1 MEKQEILEEI
11 SQITS
16 YIKNDAFEQ
25 QVDRLV
31 MDHFGFDYDDDDEYY
46 EEDDEYEALDENI
59 MNEKEEY
66 RAQLLAKK
74 EEFDKNIAR
83 VYFAEF
89 TPHKNC
95 QIFADILCGVEPDT
109 ILSKYANPA
118 KFYDMLQFRKYVK
131 SLPKKYRKGLTKI
144 NDEIREIDET
154 AIEAYRGKV
163 SVKEIGENLR
173 FEGRLTANIIGEIL
187 NSQADFKNLPVEPNN
202 SIENRL
208 EEHS

>member
-1 MEKQEILEEI
+1 
-11 SQITS
+11 
-16 YIKNDAFEQ
+16 
-25 QVDRLV
+25 
-31 MDHFGFDYDDDDEYY
+31 
-46 EEDDEYEALDENI
+46 
-59 MNEKEEY
+59 
-66 RAQLLAKK
+66 
-74 EEFDKNIAR
+74 
-83 VYFAEF
+83 
-89 TPHKNC
+89 
-95 QIFADILCGVEPDT
+95 
-109 ILSKYANPA
+109 
-118 KFYDMLQFRKYVK
+118 MLQFRKYVK